1 MTANGRYRV
10 SSPAVV
16 SDTVD
21 NQTIIVH
28 LDTGSYYDLNHVG
41 AAIWEPLER
50 GAAAVEIVA
59 ELVARF
65 DADRAQ
71 VERDVDALVEE
82 LVDEGLIVAQ
92 DGADTGASSPNGV
105 LGRPEASGLP
115 YVVPVLN
122 KHSDMQELLL
132 LDPVHEVDDTG
143 WPSRR

>member
-1 MTANGRYRV
+1 MTANGRYRT

-21 NQTIIVH
+21 NETIIVN
-28 LDTGSYYDLNHVG
+28 LDNGTYYDLNHVG

-50 GAAAVEIVA
+50 GAGAVEIVA

-65 DADRAQ
+65 NADRAQ
-71 VERDVDALVEE
+71 AERDVDALVER
-82 LVDEGLIVAQ
+82 LVDEGLIVAH
-92 DGADTGASSPNGV
+92 DGDGTVPSSPTGAS
-105 LGRPEASGLP
+105 GRPEASGLP
-115 YVVPVLN
+115 YVAPVLN
-122 KHSDMQELLL
+122 AHSDMQELLL